1 MLGRIA
7 AFWGL
12 VGVSLLI
19 GWAVVRLTPVAMDAW
34 NMPWGLAEWLLAVPW
49 LVFMLVGE
57 GYRGFQKGF
66 APRVAA
72 RARYLREQ
80 EHPRPLHVLLAP
92 LFCMGFIHATRKRR
106 MVSFAVTS
114 GIVVLILLVRMLP
127 QPWRGIV
134 DLGVVAGLAWGL
146 LAIAWFGLYAMLS
159 SHFDHPT
166 DIPVEAAGGDP
177 GEAGPL
183 PSREA

>member
-1 MLGRIA
+1 MLGRLGA
-7 AFWGL
+7 LWGL
-12 VGVSLLI
+12 LGVMLLI
-19 GWAVVRLTPVAMDAW
+19 GWAVVRLTPVGMEAW
-34 NMPWGLAEWLLAVPW
+34 GMPWGMVEWLVAVPW

-72 RARYLREQ
+72 RARYLRE
-80 EHPRPLHVLLAP
+80 HPRPLHVLLAP

-106 MVSFAVTS
+106 IVSVAVTS
-114 GIVVLILLVRMLP
+114 GIVVLILTVRMLP

-146 LAIAWFGLYAMLS
+146 VAIAVFGARALTAER
-159 SHFDHPT
+159 FEHPAET
-166 DIPVEAAGGDP
+166 PDEDQARGA
-177 GEAGPL
+177 
-183 PSREA
+183 

>member
-1 MLGRIA
+1 MLGRLGA
-7 AFWGL
+7 LWGL
-12 VGVSLLI
+12 FGVSLLI
-19 GWAVVRLTPVAMDAW
+19 GWAVIRLTPVAVDAW
-34 NMPWGLAEWLLAVPW
+34 RMPWGLLEWLVAVPW

-72 RARYLREQ
+72 RARYLRD
-80 EHPRPLHVLLAP
+80 HPRPQHVLLAP

-106 MVSFAVTS
+106 IVSTAVTS
-114 GIVVLILLVRMLP
+114 GIIVLILVVRGLP

-146 LAIAWFGLYAMLS
+146 VAIAWFGVQAMMAER
-159 SHFDHPT
+159 FDYPAET
-166 DIPVEAAGGDP
+166 PEEG
-177 GEAGPL
+177 
-183 PSREA
+183 